1 MRFLIAG
8 SSGFLG
14 TMLRKHL
21 TEQGHEV
28 TPLVRRAPQP
38 GEVQWDPYSA
48 PLDPA
53 VVDRHDVVVNL
64 AGSPNVG
71 NPYSSAFRARLKE
84 SRVRTTRVLAE
95 AIAAS
100 ETKPVLLAQNGIS
113 WYGDQGPTPLP
124 ETAGT
129 VGHEFMTEVTRE
141 WEEATQP
148 AAGAGARVVVLRT
161 APILDAR
168 ATPLKE
174 LRLLF
179 KAGLGG
185 PIGQG
190 TQHMPMISV
199 RDWVAAALHTAT
211 TASVSGPVNLCCERV
226 PTNAEFT
233 RELARQVGR
242 PAFLKVPTPVIR
254 AAMGPLNQLPLDSLN
269 TRPQVLIDSG
279 YDFADPDVAAVLR
292 EGLSHS
298 R

>member
-14 TMLRKHL
+14 TMLREHL
-21 TEQGHEV
+21 TAQGHEV
-28 TPLVRRAPQP
+28 TPLVRRPP
-38 GEVQWDPYSA
+38 RPDEEQWDPYSA
-48 PLDPA
+48 PLAPA

-71 NPYSSAFRARLKE
+71 NPYSSSFRERLKE

-100 ETKPVLLAQNGIS
+100 ETRPVLLAQNGIS

-124 ETAGT
+124 ETAGS
-129 VGHEFMTEVTRE
+129 VGDGFMTQVTRE
-141 WEEATQP
+141 WEEATHP
-148 AAGAGARVVVLRT
+148 AASAGARVVVLRT

-199 RDWVAAALHTAT
+199 RDWVAAALHTAVT
-211 TASVSGPVNLCCERV
+211 ESVSGPVNLCCERA

-242 PAFLKVPTPVIR
+242 PAFLKVPAPVIR

-279 YDFADPDVAAVLR
+279 FDLKDPDVGTVLR
-292 EGLSHS
+292 EGLSH